1 MSEDSNAVVVD
12 TSALVALVARER
24 GSDPI
29 VEALSESAIWL
40 PAPVLIEFHLVSAA
54 TGNSP
59 NPGAAAALMA
69 RLIADGARIRAF
81 DGDCAAAATTA
92 SALYGKGNGLGGMLN
107 ILDLM
112 VYATAKVM
120 GLPILCAGKDFAATD
135 AILHP
140 ASRRD

>member
-1 MSEDSNAVVVD
+1 MSEDGNAVVVD

-24 GSDPI
+24 GADP
-29 VEALSESAIWL
+29 VFNALAESAIWL
-40 PAPVLIEFHLVSAA
+40 PAPVLLEFHLVTAA

-59 NPGAAAALMA
+59 NPAVAAALMA
-69 RLIADGARIRAF
+69 RLIADGARVRAF
-81 DGDCAAAATTA
+81 DGDCAAAAATA
-92 SALYGKGNGLGGMLN
+92 SALYGKGNGLGGLLN

-120 GLPILCAGKDFAATD
+120 RLPILCTGKDFATTD
-135 AILHP
+135 AMLHP

>member
-1 MSEDSNAVVVD
+1 MNNAGEAVIVD
-12 TSALVALVARER
+12 TSALVALIARER
-24 GSDPI
+24 GAGLIAD
-29 VEALSESAIWL
+29 ALAESVIWL
-40 PAPVLIEFHLVSAA
+40 PAPVLLEFQLVTAA

-59 NPGAAAALMA
+59 NPAAAAALMA
-69 RLIADGARIRAF
+69 RLIADGARVRVF
-81 DGDCAAAATTA
+81 DADCAAAAGTA
-92 SALYGKGNGLGGMLN
+92 SARYGKGNGLGGLLN

-120 GLPILCAGKDFAATD
+120 RLPILCTGKDFAATD

>member
-1 MSEDSNAVVVD
+1 MNNAGEGVIVD
-12 TSALVALVARER
+12 TTALVALVARER
-24 GSDPI
+24 GAGPI
-29 VEALSESAIWL
+29 ADALSESVIWL
-40 PAPVLIEFHLVSAA
+40 PAPVLLEFHLVTAA

-59 NPGAAAALMA
+59 NPAAAAALMA
-69 RLIADGARIRAF
+69 RLIADGARVRVF
-81 DGDCAAAATTA
+81 DADCAAAAAVA
-92 SALYGKGNGLGGMLN
+92 SALYGKGNGLGGLLN

-120 GLPILCAGKDFAATD
+120 RLPILCTGKDFAATD

>member
-1 MSEDSNAVVVD
+1 MSEDGNAVVVD

-29 VEALSESAIWL
+29 FNALAESAIWL
-40 PAPVLIEFHLVSAA
+40 PAPVLLEFHLVTAA

-59 NPGAAAALMA
+59 NPAVAAALMA
-69 RLIADGARIRAF
+69 RLIADGARVRAF
-81 DGDCAAAATTA
+81 DGDCAAAAATA
-92 SALYGKGNGLGGMLN
+92 SAFYGKGNGLGGLLN

-112 VYATAKVM
+112 VYATAKIM
-120 GLPILCAGKDFAATD
+120 GLPILCTGKDFAATD
-135 AILHP
+135 AIIHP